1 MPAGTVEGMGKFF
14 LAVLAITL
22 FVYALFDLIA
32 TPRNQTRGK
41 LPKPV
46 WFVIIFIVPVVGP
59 ILWLTVGHR
68 RIWNPPSGGGPSKPP
83 RPPFGPKGP
92 DDDPDYLRGL

>member
-22 FVYALFDLIA
+22 LVYSLFDLIA
-32 TPRNQTRGK
+32 TPRDQIRGK

-46 WFVIIFIVPVVGP
+46 WFVVIIVPVLGP
-59 ILWLTVGHR
+59 ILWLAVGHR
-68 RIWNPPSGGGPSKPP
+68 RIWNPPPGGGRK
-83 RPPFGPKGP
+83 RPPPSPRGPKGP
-92 DDDPDYLRGL
+92 DDDPDYLGGL